1 MLCRTCLEL
10 ETSLQTARD
19 PAAPNLLSGLTEAG
33 ERNRTQQK
41 REKVE
46 KIETL
51 LAKHRAICQISKEQH
66 LAAAAAHD

>member
-1 MLCRTCLEL
+1 MVCRTCLEL

-19 PAAPNLLSGLTEAG
+19 PVAPNLLSGLTEAG
-33 ERNRTQQK
+33 ERNRAQQK

-51 LAKHRAICQISKEQH
+51 LAKHKAICQSAKDQV
-66 LAAAAAHD
+66 LAATAAHD